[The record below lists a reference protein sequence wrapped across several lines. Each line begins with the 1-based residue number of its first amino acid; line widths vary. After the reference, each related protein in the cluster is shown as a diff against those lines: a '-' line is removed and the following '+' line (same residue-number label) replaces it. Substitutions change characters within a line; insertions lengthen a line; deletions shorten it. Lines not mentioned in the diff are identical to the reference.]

1 MTRTTSGAIVIAHR
15 FPGYSV
21 NISRDGGRNWD
32 AGTII
37 DWSIWGQGALIEVEP
52 DVLLVTYQNTD
63 RGDWHNLANV
73 EKAPLLS
80 QRFRVTEDSIVPL
93 GPDE

>member
-1 MTRTTSGAIVIAHR
+1 MTRTSSGAIVLAHR

-37 DWSIWGQGALIEVEP
+37 DWQPWGQGALIEVEP
-52 DVLLVTYQNTD
+52 DVLLVTYMNTD
-63 RGDWHNLANV
+63 LGDWHNLV
-73 EKAPLLS
+73 KTDISPLLS
-80 QRFRVTEDSIVPL
+80 QRFRITQDRIVPL
-93 GPDE
+93 GPDD